1 MIKSIKFI
9 AKEDALIEVG
19 LESGGVTINFSDIQP
34 YWSYATEEDFEGGFA
49 KIIGD
54 KILFSLSTAS
64 MQGGIV
70 AIWNAN
76 SQKIEHVSEGAYCV
90 AADVYNGEIYRLL
103 AVSNFVTKEHFELRE
118 TPIGIMNANEEGT
131 EIQLDTQALC
141 DKFDGSYSSVGLE
154 VSADSYVINLNG
166 ENYSYTKI

>member
-9 AKEDALIEVG
+9 AKEDALIKVG
-19 LESGGVTINFSDIQP
+19 LESGKVTINFSDIQP

-64 MQGGIV
+64 LQGGIV

-76 SQKIEHVSEGAYCV
+76 SQKIVHVSEGAYCV
-90 AADVYNGEIYRLL
+90 AADVYNGKIYRLL
-103 AVSNFVTKEHFELRE
+103 AVSNFVTKEHFELWE
-118 TPIGIMNANEEGT
+118 TPIGIIDANEEGT
-131 EIQLDTQALC
+131 EIQLDTQAIC
-141 DKFDGSYSSVGLE
+141 DKFDGSYSSVDLE

>member
-1 MIKSIKFI
+1 MINKIELV
-9 AKEDALIEVG
+9 AKNDVLIEVV
-19 LESGGVTINFSDIQP
+19 SNDFKKVIRFSDIQP

-76 SQKIEHVSEGAYCV
+76 SQKIEHISEGAYCV
-90 AADVYNGEIYRLL
+90 TANIYNGKVYRLL
-103 AVSNFVTKEHFELRE
+103 CVSNFVTKEHFELWE
-118 TPIGIMNANEEGT
+118 TPIGIMDANEEGT
-131 EIQLDTQALC
+131 EIQIDTQTLC
-141 DKFDGSYSSVGLE
+141 DKFDGSYSSVDLE